1 MSVTILEQAN
11 LEYREGGS
19 DKVYNV
25 FLELDGAAYEV
36 RFAYGRRGSTLTRG
50 SKVKTGSE
58 QAARKTYLKLV
69 SEKLGK
75 GYVDTGKTSTSGS
88 VITSVKKASGFLPQ
102 LLNEVEQFEV
112 EDYLTDDD
120 WCMQEKFDGE
130 RRTLIF
136 EDGVITAANKKGQE
150 IGLSGEIGKAFL
162 ELTDRATQNIILDG
176 EDMGSYI
183 MLFDKISDLPCESRY
198 TDLVLTVG
206 INNNTLRVCDTAW
219 TTEKK
224 INLFKELK
232 ARNAEGVVF
241 KRKDSRYLPGR
252 PSSYGPCIKFKFK
265 DTCSCIV
272 LAQNVGKSSIKLGV
286 TDGVNRIAVGNT
298 TVYANQ
304 TMPQVGDIV
313 EVEYLY
319 YYKDGSLFQPVLKGI
334 RNDVDESECLIS
346 KLKLKPET
354 DE

>member
-1 MSVTILEQAN
+1 MILEQAN
-11 LEYREGGS
+11 LEYREGSS

-36 RFAYGRRGSTLTRG
+36 KFSYGRRGSALTHG

-69 SEKLGK
+69 TEKLVK
-75 GYVDTGKTSTSGS
+75 GYVETGKPSSSGS
-88 VITSVKKASGFLPQ
+88 VVNTKKASGFLPQ
-102 LLNEVEQFEV
+102 LLNEVEHFEV
-112 EDYLTDDD
+112 EDYITDDD

-162 ELTDRATQNIILDG
+162 ELTAKATHTMILDG
-176 EDMGSYI
+176 EDMGGYI
-183 MLFDKISDLPCESRY
+183 VLFDKITRDDYQTRY

-206 INNNTLRVCDTAW
+206 TANKIIKVCDTAW
-219 TTEKK
+219 TTEEKRA
-224 INLFKELK
+224 LYKELQD
-232 ARNAEGVVF
+232 RNAEGVVF
-241 KRKDSRYLPGR
+241 RRKDSPYSPGR
-252 PSSYGPCIKFKFK
+252 PASYGPCIKFKFK
-265 DTCSCIV
+265 DTCSCVV
-272 LAQNVGKSSIKLGV
+272 LTQNVGKSSIKLGCL
-286 TDGVNRIAVGNT
+286 DDHKNLIAVGNT

-319 YYKDGSLFQPVLKGI
+319 YYKGGSLFQPVLKGI
-334 RNDVDESECLIS
+334 RNDVDKEECLIS

>member
-1 MSVTILEQAN
+1 MIIDQVS
-11 LEYREGGS
+11 LEYRQGGS
-19 DKVYNV
+19 DKVYHV
-25 FLELDGAAYEV
+25 YLEEKNNRYEV
-36 RFAYGRRGSTLTRG
+36 NFEYGRRGSSLVTG
-50 SKVKTGSE
+50 SKISTPSQLSAIGVFT
-58 QAARKTYLKLV
+58 KLV
-69 SEKLGK
+69 KEKVNK
-75 GYVDTGKTSTSGS
+75 GYVQVGKTHTPGS
-88 VITSVKKASGFLPQ
+88 IVAPVKKASGFLPQ
-102 LLNEVEQFEV
+102 LLNEIDREEV

-136 EDGVITAANKKGQE
+136 EDGVITASNKKGQE

-162 ELTDRATQNIILDG
+162 ELTTKVTQTMILDG
-176 EDMGSYI
+176 EDLGNRI
-183 MLFDKISDLPCESRY
+183 VIFDMISNKPYTERY
-198 TDLVLTVG
+198 TKLVKLLGGKNPVL
-206 INNNTLRVCDTAW
+206 NVCDTAF
-219 TTEKK
+219 TTEQKMK
-224 INLFKELK
+224 LYQELQN
-232 ARNAEGVVF
+232 RNAEGVVF
-241 KRKDSRYLPGR
+241 KRKDSLYSPGR
-252 PSSYGPCIKFKFK
+252 PASYGPCIKFKFK

-286 TDGVNRIAVGNT
+286 TDGMNRIAVGNT

-304 TMPQVGDIV
+304 IMPQVGDIV

>member
-1 MSVTILEQAN
+1 MVLDQVS
-11 LEYREGGS
+11 LEYRQGGS

-25 FLELDGAAYEV
+25 YLEEKNDYYVTFE
-36 RFAYGRRGSTLTRG
+36 YGRRGSVLNTG
-50 SKVKTGSE
+50 VKIVTSFK
-58 QAARKTYLKLV
+58 ANAHDVFNKLV
-69 SEKLGK
+69 REKMAK
-75 GYVDTGKTSTSGS
+75 GYAQTGKIPAPGS
-88 VITSVKKASGFLPQ
+88 VVAPVKRASGFLPQ
-102 LLNEVEQFEV
+102 LLNEIDREEV
-112 EDYLTDDD
+112 DDYLTDDA

-162 ELTDRATQNIILDG
+162 EFTAKATQTIILDG

-183 MLFDKISDLPCESRY
+183 AVFDKITRDEYQTRY
-198 TDLVLTVG
+198 TDLVLSVG
-206 INNNTLRVCDTAW
+206 TNNKTIRVCDTAW
-219 TTEKK
+219 TTEEKV
-224 INLFKELK
+224 NFFKELR

-241 KRKDSRYLPGR
+241 RRKDSPYSPGR
-252 PSSYGPCIKFKFK
+252 PTNYGPCIKFKFK
-265 DTCSCIV
+265 DTASCIV
-272 LAQNVGKSSIKLGV
+272 LAQNVGKSSIKLGCV
-286 TDGVNRIAVGNT
+286 DHHKNLIAVGNT

-304 TMPQVGDIV
+304 TMPKVGDIV

-319 YYKDGSLFQPVLKGI
+319 YYKGGSLFQPVLKGI

-354 DE
+354 DEQS